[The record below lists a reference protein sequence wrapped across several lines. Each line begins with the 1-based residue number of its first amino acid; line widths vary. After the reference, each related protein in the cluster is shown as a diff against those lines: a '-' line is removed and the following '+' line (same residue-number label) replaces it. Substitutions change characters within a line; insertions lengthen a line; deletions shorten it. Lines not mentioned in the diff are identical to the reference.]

1 MQRRAIHTRGFF
13 KHEAKPRA
21 AGSESFHSKS
31 VRVLRGRFGNHN
43 RLKAAG
49 AATSTRA
56 HVAGEQGVC
65 TKTCCEGEPEGSA
78 PQIWRRE
85 RPLHGSHFGRAIGWS
100 WPVPAVGP
108 SSDKTPSGSE
118 GMGAGGAK
126 ERGRLIEPQAACV
139 SGTLSCRTRAA
150 TRSNRSASILAPPI
164 RRA

>member
-1 MQRRAIHTRGFF
+1 MVSGAVPLPLPPQLVSSPRATAPANIRMTINRGMGPPVGPSCCTAPMQRRAIHTRGFF

-49 AATSTRA
+49 AANSTRA

-65 TKTCCEGEPEGSA
+65 TKTSCEGEPEGSA

-85 RPLHGSHFGRAIGWS
+85 RPLRGSHFGRAIGWS
-100 WPVPAVGP
+100 WPYPAVGLNW
-108 SSDKTPSGSE
+108 
-118 GMGAGGAK
+118 
-126 ERGRLIEPQAACV
+126 RC
-139 SGTLSCRTRAA
+139 
-150 TRSNRSASILAPPI
+150 
-164 RRA
+164 